1 MKRLG
6 RLILI
11 IAVVAISLVGIS
23 TFNMLTASQPP
34 LGHWMR
40 YEYWASDQSNSV
52 PGQASLGI
60 KGSYLWIWDSA
71 DVDRQLAGGSTA
83 QPIACGSNS
92 TGKNPFNRGPC
103 NLLDV
108 FPSSLM
114 EVDGSGNPTG
124 NKLADLPGFGRL
136 HGMLSDPQNR
146 YVNANIFAP
155 GGGYVGVI
163 DTRTKEAIALFR
175 VTSTNFPSV
184 SNARSV
190 HMSFWNNDGSAI
202 LIANLNGK
210 VLERIDVTR
219 SRSGKIKNL
228 TFNKAASLGVGKGM
242 QVQSEATTFIGR
254 NARGRKLIGT
264 VANAYSINAFSDL
277 TPNGICKENGCGSGK
292 DGAAG
297 GRPNNL
303 IVCPILSQNRKAY
316 VTMAGGGLLVADT
329 DATPMQIVGEYGN
342 QSINGAGCGGVETG
356 NTVWLN
362 AGVSTSAAGASQSTF
377 TVYTLDDRQ
386 FSKTPNLEN
395 VPAPVE
401 VFKDPSN
408 TATNGNL
415 TGEAQNLTGQLP
427 GKTTRRDSHG
437 MVATLDGR
445 YVHTVDRIRNIVEV
459 FDAQTK
465 VRSTYSLTGTDGNNP
480 CLVTSV
486 SDDLNLPKNDPSL
499 DLLEATPDGKYLAIA
514 FRGPAP
520 VSVDHSAQG
529 SCPGVGI
536 VELTN
541 SGASGRLVGV
551 LRSTNTV
558 DTAPPNVPGGHPYT
572 GAERSDVHGIT
583 IVRKFP
589 RFPGFYK

>member
-1 MKRLG
+1 
-6 RLILI
+6 
-11 IAVVAISLVGIS
+11 V
-23 TFNMLTASQPP
+23 
-34 LGHWMR
+34 R

-52 PGQASLGI
+52 PGQASLGV

-71 DVDRQLAGGSTA
+71 DVDRQLGGGSAA
-83 QPIACGSNS
+83 QPIACGSNRTPS
-92 TGKNPFNRGPC
+92 NRGPC

-108 FPSSLM
+108 FPSSLV

-155 GGGYVGVI
+155 SGGYVGVI
-163 DTRTKEAIALFR
+163 DTRTKEAISLFR
-175 VTSTNFPSV
+175 VTGTNFPTA

-190 HMSFWNNDGSAI
+190 HMSFWNSDGSAI

-219 SRSGKIKNL
+219 NRRGKIKNL

-242 QVQSEATTFIGR
+242 QVQSEATAFAGL
-254 NARGRKLIGT
+254 NARGNQLIGT
-264 VANAYSINAFSDL
+264 VANAYSTAAFSDL
-277 TPNGICKENGCGSGK
+277 TPNGICKENGCAPGK

-316 VTMAGGGLLVADT
+316 VTMAGGGLLVVDT

-342 QSINGAGCGGVETG
+342 QFINGAGCGGVETG

-362 AGVSTSAAGASQSTF
+362 AGVSTSSAGATHSTF

-386 FSKTPNLEN
+386 FSKSPNAEN
-395 VPAPVE
+395 FPAPVV

-415 TGEAQNLTGQLP
+415 TGEAQNLSGQLP

-437 MVATLDGR
+437 MAVTLDSR
-445 YVHTVDRIRNIVEV
+445 YVHAADRIRNNVEV

-465 VRSTYSLTGTDGNNP
+465 ARSTYSLTGTDGKNP
-480 CLVTSV
+480 CLVKSV
-486 SDDLNLPKNDPSL
+486 SDDLNLPKNDPAL
-499 DLLEATPDGKYLAIA
+499 DLLEPTPDGKYLAIA

-536 VELTN
+536 VRLTN
-541 SGASGRLVGV
+541 NGASGQLVGV

-558 DTAPPNVPGGHPYT
+558 DTAPVNVPGGHPYT

-583 IVRKFP
+583 IVRKFR
-589 RFPGFYK
+589 RFPDFYK